1 MKKGQSSTKKTTS
14 TAAAK
19 KPAKRAPRKKKEEEI
34 SASAIPLMSET
45 SASVTST
52 RTRSN
57 RSARIDQLHRFENID
72 KGIVPF
78 NYSSAG
84 YGNKTSNIDVRDAVI
99 LCQKAYYNFSVFR
112 IAMRFIIFRA
122 LTEQNHYM
130 FDYTNQL
137 PTFSTHQSPVIGTAV
152 KVR

>member
-14 TAAAK
+14 RATAK

-34 SASAIPLMSET
+34 SASAMPLMSET

-112 IAMRFIIFRA
+112 NAIDMMGRVF
-122 LTEQNHYM
+122 L
-130 FDYTNQL
+130 
-137 PTFSTHQSPVIGTAV
+137 
-152 KVR
+152 

>member
-1 MKKGQSSTKKTTS
+1 MKKGQSSSKKTTS

-19 KPAKRAPRKKKEEEI
+19 KPAKRTTTRKKKEET
-34 SASAIPLMSET
+34 SASAMPLMSET
-45 SASVTST
+45 SASTTAT

-57 RSARIDQLHRFENID
+57 KSARIDQLHRFENID

-78 NYSSAG
+78 NYSQTG

-112 IAMRFIIFRA
+112 NISF
-122 LTEQNHYM
+122 
-130 FDYTNQL
+130 
-137 PTFSTHQSPVIGTAV
+137 
-152 KVR
+152 